1 MASLDVEH
9 LHFEHRGRVMWC
21 RIDRPEA
28 RNALT
33 LGMYAGLGRAVAV
46 ANTDPGVDALVITG
60 TGDVFIPGGDLGSAT
75 DGETYGPLSTVLP
88 WPIIRASTVPVVTAI
103 NGLCFASG
111 LMFAMLSDIAVAS
124 ERAVFRIPELTRG
137 FPDTWMAAVLPA
149 HVGVGRAR
157 ELALTNRK
165 FGAAEAL
172 SIGVVERVVPHDELE
187 AATQQ
192 AVDEILQTAPDARN
206 LFRQALNARYG
217 VVDEVTMNWGPTSP
231 EVAEGFA
238 AFLEKRPPAW
248 QRQNASGAPR

>member
-1 MASLDVEH
+1 VANLEAEH
-9 LHFEHRGRVMWC
+9 LHFERQGRVLWC
-21 RIDRPEA
+21 RVDRPEA

-33 LGMYAGLGRAVAV
+33 LAMYVGLGRAISL
-46 ANTDPGVDALVITG
+46 ANTDPAFDAVVITG
-60 TGDVFIPGGDLGSAT
+60 TGDVFIPGGDLGSPTSGAV
-75 DGETYGPLSTVLP
+75 YGPLTTVLP

-111 LMFAMLSDIAVAS
+111 LMFAMLSDIAIAS
-124 ERAVFRIPELTRG
+124 DRAVFRIPELSRG

-165 FGAAEAL
+165 FDAAEAL
-172 SIGVVERVVPHDELE
+172 SIGVVERVVPHDELAAATE
-187 AATQQ
+187 AA
-192 AVDEILQTAPDARN
+192 VYEILATAPDARN
-206 LFRQALNARYG
+206 LFRQAVNARYG
-217 VVDEVTMNWGPTSP
+217 AVNEMTMNQGPTSP

-248 QRQNASGAPR
+248 QIERAQSPG